1 MDMRRVLFSV
11 LAFFLVGASTAS
23 AEISFVPGEFAI
35 TIDGLPV
42 TMSTPIVN
50 SGGVAM
56 VPARLLAI
64 EGGYRIGYELGRYVF
79 YDGNDD
85 VVLAMTVGY
94 KTVIYK
100 GEKAVVERPIVIE
113 DNTLY
118 VPARPIAQMLGLVLD
133 YDSTKN
139 AIAIT
144 KPKKQENWAEKIVK
158 KFGLENII
166 YACFG
171 VTAFFM
177 LMFFILTP
185 IRRRKQQRS

>member
-1 MDMRRVLFSV
+1 MRRVLFSV
-11 LAFFLVGASTAS
+11 LSFLLMGTSTVF

-50 SGGVAM
+50 SSGVAM

-79 YDGNDD
+79 YDEDD
-85 VVLAMTVGY
+85 NTVLAMTVGY
-94 KTVIYK
+94 KTVVFK

-118 VPARPIAQMLGLVLD
+118 VPARPIAQMLGLVLN

-139 AIAIT
+139 AITIT
-144 KPKKQENWAEKIVK
+144 KPKKQEGWSEKLVK
-158 KFGLENII
+158 KIGLENII
-166 YACFG
+166 YTCFG

-177 LMFFILTP
+177 LMFLILTP
-185 IRRRKQQRS
+185 IRRRKQPRA